1 MTSVLDGVTVS
12 RRDAEAA
19 RADHT
24 ASTNRL
30 AASLVRDFAYQHRCH
45 ASPWC
50 RHRNHPRD
58 ADLDR
63 VLREPLG
70 LPDEIARLEDYDSP
84 LEWAS
89 VTRNEAL
96 ALAHSASSR

>member
-45 ASPWC
+45 ARC

-58 ADLDR
+58 ADLDQ

-70 LPDEIARLEDYDSP
+70 LPDEVATLADYDSP
-84 LEWAS
+84 VEWTAVS
-89 VTRNEAL
+89 RSEAL
-96 ALAHSASSR
+96 ALAHSASGR